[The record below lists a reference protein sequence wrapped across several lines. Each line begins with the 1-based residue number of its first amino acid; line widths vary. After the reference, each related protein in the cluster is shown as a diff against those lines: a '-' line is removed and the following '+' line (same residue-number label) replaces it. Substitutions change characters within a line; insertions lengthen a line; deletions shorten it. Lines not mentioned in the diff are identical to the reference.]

1 VCAED
6 LACKIWE
13 KLKIAHSGNNQ
24 VKARLFVTYRMEYEI
39 FTHMAGESIDS
50 MFQRF
55 TVIVNNIRANVT
67 VLSYDDHDKAVKLL
81 HSLDRVVWLS
91 KVEAILESDNYETL

>member
-1 VCAED
+1 
-6 LACKIWE
+6 
-13 KLKIAHSGNNQ
+13 
-24 VKARLFVTYRMEYEI
+24 
-39 FTHMAGESIDS
+39 MAGESIDS